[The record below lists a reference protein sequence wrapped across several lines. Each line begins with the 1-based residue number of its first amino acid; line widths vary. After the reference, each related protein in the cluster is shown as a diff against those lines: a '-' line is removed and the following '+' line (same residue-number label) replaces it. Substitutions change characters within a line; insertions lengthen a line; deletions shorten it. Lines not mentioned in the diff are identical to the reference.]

1 MIIHISRPGSPVS
14 LQMQTAHIGTSQRF
28 PRWMWRNTAFEGF
41 VEWLKSFNAARKAE
55 IMGGSLR
62 AGISQVRLLLSLGG

>member
-1 MIIHISRPGSPVS
+1 
-14 LQMQTAHIGTSQRF
+14 
-28 PRWMWRNTAFEGF
+28 MWRNTAFEGF